1 MYFHS
6 FDFKLGWRPCT
17 TRLSKEVKSTFPVR
31 MVGTWA
37 HIPTVVMS
45 GCSCL
50 YSFDQWCRGRLQV
63 SFREDPIQ
71 AVSTQPP
78 RLPNGTT
85 PCVQCLV
92 DRYLVVLSLVLQN
105 DDSSIET
112 PTRIS

>member
-1 MYFHS
+1 
-6 FDFKLGWRPCT
+6 
-17 TRLSKEVKSTFPVR
+17 
-31 MVGTWA
+31 
-37 HIPTVVMS
+37 
-45 GCSCL
+45 
-50 YSFDQWCRGRLQV
+50 V

-78 RLPNGTT
+78 RLPNGIT